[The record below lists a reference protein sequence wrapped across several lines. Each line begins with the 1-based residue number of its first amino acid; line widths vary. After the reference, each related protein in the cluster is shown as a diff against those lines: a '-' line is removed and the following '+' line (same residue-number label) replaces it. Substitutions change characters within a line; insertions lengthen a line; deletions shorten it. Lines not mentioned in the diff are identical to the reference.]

1 MVADLEERIAF
12 ELAATPEAGS
22 AARRALLA
30 GNGALPSS
38 VPKKASRRC
47 RHRVLFERGR
57 RTAPA
62 HGPAAAV
69 PETG

>member
-1 MVADLEERIAF
+1 MVAGLEERIAF

-47 RHRVLFERGR
+47 
-57 RTAPA
+57 
-62 HGPAAAV
+62 
-69 PETG
+69 